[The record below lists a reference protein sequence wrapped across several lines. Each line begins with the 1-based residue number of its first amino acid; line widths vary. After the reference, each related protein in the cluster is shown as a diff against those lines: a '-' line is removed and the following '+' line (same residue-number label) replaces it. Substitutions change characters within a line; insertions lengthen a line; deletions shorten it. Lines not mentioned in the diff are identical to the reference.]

1 MTDREKA
8 IVMAYTGKCMLTE
21 DKFHIFHEYI
31 EEIMGRPVFTHELAD
46 KNVSAEIK
54 EKAKADFI
62 ALCNEEES
70 CEDAISRVETV
81 QFLANHSN
89 DFEDARLR
97 MAFKAASSLVNNPH
111 NLPSVIP
118 AQKTGKWIK
127 ACTEEKYI
135 SLRDKITVSTYMCS
149 ECGRMINNIG
159 TGPFASRIEGYPYC
173 HCGAKMIGVE
183 K

>member
-1 MTDREKA
+1 MTEEEAKSCIGTIEMLQRLAYNIHGVMDVIDANNCKKIIKA
-8 IVMAYTGKCMLTE
+8 LE
-21 DKFHIFHEYI
+21 Q
-31 EEIMGRPVFTHELAD
+31 
-46 KNVSAEIK
+46 
-54 EKAKADFI
+54 
-62 ALCNEEES
+62 ES
-70 CEDAISRVETV
+70 CEDCVSREFMYKLGATCI
-81 QFLANHSN
+81 ATRDRN
-89 DFEDARLR
+89 DKLIALGTIE
-97 MAFKAASSLVNNPH
+97 
-111 NLPSVIP
+111 NLPSVRP